1 MRFPWPRV
9 PYRHLIGP
17 TFFPVYLLVL
27 KLALAVTVVVTAGF
41 AVLGPT
47 GDAES
52 RPRLVEVL
60 SFLIRRGLVAFGST
74 TLAFAALDLWQ
85 SRFLRQTN
93 WDPRRLPAVVRLE
106 DRVSRLDSLIQ
117 LVLVSGSCTRRER
130 AVRTCGPVQRPD
142 VRSRPAHYACH
153 SSRFACIVSQICAWQ
168 RATASTRSAVALLV
182 RVAAKSRDVRPT
194 THRHLRLLPAPRGA
208 RPQVCLVEVVILR
221 EAL

>member
-1 MRFPWPRV
+1 MRFLWPRV

-27 KLALAVTVVVTAGF
+27 KVALAITLVVTAGF

-60 SFLIRRGLVAFGST
+60 TFLIRRGLIAFGST

-85 SRFLRQTN
+85 SRFLRQTS
-93 WDPRRLPAVVRLE
+93 WDPRLLPAVVRLE

-117 LVLVSGSCTRRER
+117 LVLVSAGL
-130 AVRTCGPVQRPD
+130 V
-142 VRSRPAHYACH
+142 
-153 SSRFACIVSQICAWQ
+153 WL
-168 RATASTRSAVALLV
+168 LLV
-182 RVAAKSRDVRPT
+182 PFFPILILGGAARVLELTSIWSVVYAPMVVLTVAQVVFHAMNYRRPWRSPGAVYGWHHRGGIIRGPRVRRRSLSGNGYST
-194 THRHLRLLPAPRGA
+194 S
-208 RPQVCLVEVVILR
+208 LVEC
-221 EAL
+221 